1 MKYTKVKKSDI
12 HIPEIIFGTSALG
25 NLYHVIPEEV
35 KLNIVKECITHLDGD
50 VVFDSAGKYG
60 AGLALEKLGEK
71 LREIN
76 ISPEKIIISNKLGWL
91 RMELITDEPT
101 FEKGVWM
108 EIDYDARQSISYEG
122 IMECWEQGNRL
133 LGESYTPKL
142 VSVHDPDEYLASAI
156 NDNSERKSLYRN
168 ILDAYKAL
176 HDLKREGKVKAIGVG
191 AKNWKVIQQIAQDI
205 ELDWVMLANSMTIY
219 RHPKE
224 LLDFMNQ
231 LYNDK
236 ITIINSAVFNAGFLT
251 GGDFFDYKLV
261 NSNHPEKEKLI
272 SWRNSFYEICRNF
285 EILPSNA
292 CIHFGMSHPGVV
304 SIALNTS
311 KPEHVKRNI
320 DSVQSIVPV
329 EFYDAMKKKRL
340 IRSDYPYV

>member
-1 MKYTKVKKSDI
+1 VKYIEVKKTGLQ
-12 HIPEIIFGTSALG
+12 IPEIIFGTSALG
-25 NLYHVIPEEV
+25 NLYQAIQEEV
-35 KLNIVKECITHLDGD
+35 KLNIVKECLTHIDGH

-76 ISPEKIIISNKLGWL
+76 INPEKVIISNKLGWL
-91 RMELITDEPT
+91 RTELTTDEPT

-108 EIDYDARQSISYEG
+108 KIDFDAVQTISYEG
-122 IMECWEQGNRL
+122 ILKCWEQGNNL
-133 LGESYTPKL
+133 IGQPYTPQF
-142 VSVHDPDEYLASAI
+142 VSVHDPDEYLASAG
-156 NDNSERKSLYRN
+156 NDSSKRMILYKN

-176 HDLKREGKVKAIGVG
+176 HDLKKEGKVKAIGVG

-224 LLDFMNQ
+224 LLDFMNE
-231 LYNDK
+231 LYNNK

-251 GGDFFDYKLV
+251 GGYYFDYKLV
-261 NSNHPEKEKLI
+261 DTSHPEREKLN
-272 SWRNSFYEICRNF
+272 SWRNNFYDICKEF
-285 EILPSNA
+285 SVLPANA
-292 CIHFGMSHPGVV
+292 CIHFGMSHPGVA

-320 DSVQSIVPV
+320 DSVQSVVPM
-329 EFYDAMKKKRL
+329 EFYDAMKNKGL
-340 IRSDYPYV
+340 IRFDYPYV